1 MRSISYIVLVL
12 LSLPAFAQTTQQAKS
27 HSPRTVW
34 EPPDWN
40 FPQDVKANGQDE
52 MLSSFRIS
60 SYEIVHGRTAMKD
73 SQRLGGHIGS
83 RGSDALEWLC
93 FHGANEMGRWV
104 LWLENDEISG
114 LVVGA
119 FQWWQ
124 LSESDV
130 LDPRCQALRKEDSK
144 ITLPFPSFTLGATQ
158 SQALKSLGSPTAA
171 KLETRSRSW
180 AAVLTGA
187 VQVTFGGIKA
197 TIFTVNSGSQ
207 VASTVPIG
215 AKTGKIA
222 IKTAGGIATS
232 SATFTVLQ

>member
-73 SQRLGGHIGS
+73 SQQRLGGHIGS

-93 FHGANEMGRWV
+93 FHGANEMGRGFCGWRTTKLV
-104 LWLENDEISG
+104 GLLLALSSG
-114 LVVGA
+114 GSSPKAMFLTLVVRHCERRT
-119 FQWWQ
+119 QRSPY
-124 LSESDV
+124 LS
-130 LDPRCQALRKEDSK
+130 P
-144 ITLPFPSFTLGATQ
+144 
-158 SQALKSLGSPTAA
+158 
-171 KLETRSRSW
+171 RSRLELRSRRH
-180 AAVLTGA
+180 
-187 VQVTFGGIKA
+187 
-197 TIFTVNSGSQ
+197 
-207 VASTVPIG
+207 
-215 AKTGKIA
+215 
-222 IKTAGGIATS
+222 
-232 SATFTVLQ
+232 